1 MKDNN
6 KILIVEDQSVDYERI
21 FNKLYNYERYP
32 PQNEFDVFK
41 MHLRGWIE
49 MYRKDEAEA
58 YFNKYFDDKEFQAI
72 ILDIKLGREKTDKSG
87 LEFLKFLRGRYY
99 KHTPIIMLTD
109 LPLKN
114 VKEGLTSAMGMAN
127 YYLHKRGPQEKL
139 SENFFNNELKPVL
152 TMLIYWYEMSPPE
165 RIIRQIVDTSTNEV
179 IEELNSR
186 YGMLAS
192 QLDIMHSH
200 MEDLKD
206 YAKVNLAI
214 IRYYIK
220 IDNRK
225 AYKLAEKLI
234 EEFELADDVPNLE
247 RYRTSII
254 KQLRNMSADIAN
266 SLKGET
272 EKELIDLLQD
282 TVRERLSLDED
293 DPILLEILK
302 ISCNFMKKHVKALLL
317 FL

>member
-6 KILIVEDQSVDYERI
+6 KILIIEDQSVDYERI
-21 FNKLYNYERYP
+21 FNRLYNYECYP
-32 PQNEFDVFK
+32 PKNEFDVFK

-72 ILDIKLGREKTDKSG
+72 ILDIKLGPEKTDTSG

-127 YYLHKRGPQEKL
+127 YYLHKGSPQEKL

-152 TMLIYWYEMSPPE
+152 TMLIYWYEMSPPGQ
-165 RIIRQIVDTSTNEV
+165 RIKQMVETSKNEI
-179 IEELNSR
+179 IEELNSH

-192 QLDIMHSH
+192 QLDLMHSSI
-200 MEDLKD
+200 EQLKD
-206 YAKVNLAI
+206 FAKVHLAI
-214 IRYYIK
+214 LRYHIK
-220 IDNRK
+220 IDNSK
-225 AYKLAEKLI
+225 AGKLAEKLI
-234 EEFELADDVPNLE
+234 EEFELADDVPRLE

-254 KQLRNMSADIAN
+254 EQLRNMSAEIAN

-272 EKELIDLLQD
+272 EKDLIDLLQD
-282 TVRERLSLDED
+282 TVREGLSLDKD
-293 DPILLEILK
+293 DPMLLEILK

-317 FL
+317 LL

>member
-6 KILIVEDQSVDYERI
+6 KILIIEDQSVDYECI
-21 FNKLYNYERYP
+21 FKRLDNYECYP
-32 PQNEFDVFK
+32 PKNEFDVFK

-72 ILDIKLGREKTDKSG
+72 ILDIKLGREKTDTSG
-87 LEFLKFLRGRYY
+87 LKFLKFLRGRHY

-109 LPLKN
+109 LPSRN

-127 YYLHKRGPQEKL
+127 YYLHKGPPKEKL
-139 SENFFNNELKPVL
+139 SNKFFNNELKPVL

-165 RIIRQIVDTSTNEV
+165 QRIKQIVETNKNEI

-200 MEDLKD
+200 MKDLKD

-214 IRYYIK
+214 IRYHIK

-234 EEFELADDVPNLE
+234 EEFELADDVPRLE
-247 RYRTSII
+247 IYRTSII
-254 KQLRNMSADIAN
+254 EQLRNRSAEIAN
-266 SLKGET
+266 CLKGET

-282 TVRERLSLDED
+282 IVRERLSLDED

-302 ISCNFMKKHVKALLL
+302 TSCNFMKKHVKALLL
-317 FL
+317 LL